1 MLNPKTSTI
10 RGSVVPL
17 EVHSYTYLMNF
28 FHDFFLLR
36 IKTYPLDCP
45 DRFSDL
51 KELGKYYPNIS
62 SDQIISLVDLVDH
75 FTWGDF
81 LNSPLFSK
89 WLQRLISG
97 DTTETDTDVISASH
111 LCTKLPG
118 LHADADGYT
127 SYHWT
132 ALEAS
137 HPGRFLHMRSLKQKV
152 MMVSYTPPGNF
163 EKLQK

>member
-1 MLNPKTSTI
+1 MLNLKTSTI
-10 RGSVVPL
+10 RGSIVPL
-17 EVHSYTYLMNF
+17 EVYFYTYLMNF
-28 FHDFFLLR
+28 FMTLSYYEL
-36 IKTYPLDCP
+36 TYLLDCP

-51 KELGKYYPNIS
+51 KELSKYHPDIS
-62 SDQIISLVDLVDH
+62 SDQIIPLVDLVDH
-75 FTWGDF
+75 FSWGDF

-97 DTTETDTDVISASH
+97 DTTETETDVISASH

-152 MMVSYTPPGNF
+152 MTVSYTPHGNF